1 MWNQP
6 ITLRDW
12 VHFGGFNF
20 FLEQITPAV
29 LFFLVWILNIVLGWF
44 VLRKIDLNVDN
55 INCFSFLYKYIA
67 NMDISL
73 VIMQK
78 GESQSGC
85 FRQTK
90 HAKFSG
96 KQTFLNPRYVS
107 GGKKCLFSGKFG
119 VLRFL
124 ETPVLRSALLP
135 Y

>member
-12 VHFGGFNF
+12 VHFGVFNF

-29 LFFLVWILNIVLGWF
+29 LFCLVWILNIVLGWF

-67 NMDISL
+67 NVDISL

-78 GESQSGC
+78 GESRNGC
-85 FRQTK
+85 FKKTK

-96 KQTFLNPRYVS
+96 KQTFLTPWYVS

-119 VLRFL
+119 VLCFL
-124 ETPVLRSALLP
+124 ETPVLRSVLLP